1 MILAD
6 KICMLRK
13 KNGWSQEEL
22 ADNMN
27 VTRQAVSKWESA
39 QSIPDVEK
47 ILMMSRLFGVTTDYL
62 MKEELESEEY
72 AEVPEDVSAVRRV
85 SMEEA
90 TEFLEV
96 KRQTAGPIA
105 AATFLC
111 IISPITLMVLSTA
124 AKTGRF
130 APGANVA
137 DAIGLS
143 VLLVLI
149 AAAVSVFIIC
159 GIKTRKFEYLEHEI
173 IDTEYGVTDMV
184 KERQKRYHSTYVR
197 SNVTG
202 VSLCILA
209 AVPLFAGMGFS
220 GEEYVIIWMVAA
232 LLLMVATGVVF
243 LIVAGINQIS
253 MEKLLQEG
261 DYSLQKKKRSPIL
274 KAVLGAYWLVVV
286 AVYLAYSFMTWDWRS
301 TWVIW
306 PVAGV
311 LYATLSIVL
320 EAFENKSK

>member
-13 KNGWSQEEL
+13 KNGWSQEEM
-22 ADNMN
+22 AEKMN

-62 MKEELESEEY
+62 MKEELETEEF
-72 AEVPEDVSAVRRV
+72 AEVSEDVSTVRRV

-90 TEFLEV
+90 NEFLAV

-124 AKTGRF
+124 AETGRF
-130 APGANVA
+130 MPGVNAA
-137 DAIGLS
+137 AAIGLS
-143 VLLVLI
+143 TLLILI
-149 AAAVSVFIIC
+149 AGAVSIFIVC
-159 GIKTRKFEYLEHEI
+159 GMKTKKFEYLENEI
-173 IDTEYGVTDMV
+173 IDTEYGVKGMV
-184 KERQKRYHSTYVR
+184 MERQKRYHGTYVL
-197 SNVTG
+197 SNVIG
-202 VSLCILA
+202 ASLCILA
-209 AVPLFAGMGFS
+209 ALPLLGGLAFS
-220 GEEYVIIWMVAA
+220 EEEYFTIWLVAI
-232 LLLMVATGVVF
+232 LLLMVATGVAF
-243 LIVAGINQIS
+243 FIVAGINQTS

-261 DYSLQKKKRSPIL
+261 DYSLKKKNRSP
-274 KAVLGAYWLVVV
+274 AVRAITSAYWLVVV
-286 AVYLAYSFMTWDWRS
+286 AIYLAFSFRTWEWKN

-311 LYATLSIVL
+311 LFAAMNVVL
-320 EAFENKSK
+320 QAFEDKKR